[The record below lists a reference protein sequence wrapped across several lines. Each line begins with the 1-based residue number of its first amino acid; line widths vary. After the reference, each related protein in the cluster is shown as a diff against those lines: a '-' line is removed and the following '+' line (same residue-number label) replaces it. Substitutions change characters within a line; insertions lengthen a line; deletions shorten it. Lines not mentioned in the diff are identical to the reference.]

1 MRDGHDG
8 PLIRVFYVELYG
20 GKIGGQAKQYT
31 TDGRTV
37 GWRLFDVAL
46 TDYAEVFST
55 AVADRVVR
63 RPGLPGV
70 RVRIL
75 GPLEA
80 RLANIDRVVLGGLNE
95 GTWPPETRSDAW
107 LSRPMRHALGLDLP
121 ERRIALSAHDFAQM
135 LGAREVICAYYAPS
149 TWSSASIPM
158 SIKSAARNASSII
171 TTPNCSAKM
180 RAAVAA

>member
-1 MRDGHDG
+1 L
-8 PLIRVFYVELYG
+8 P
-20 GKIGGQAKQYT
+20 
-31 TDGRTV
+31 
-37 GWRLFDVAL
+37 
-46 TDYAEVFST
+46 T

-80 RLANIDRVVLGGLNE
+80 RLTDIDRVVLGGLNE

-107 LSRPMRHALGLDLP
+107 LSRPMRHELGLDLP

-135 LGAREVICAYYAPS
+135 LAPV
-149 TWSSASIPM
+149 
-158 SIKSAARNASSII
+158 R
-171 TTPNCSAKM
+171 
-180 RAAVAA
+180 